1 MVKEMYSTEQGSQR
15 QRGMSGG
22 GGGGKKKGT
31 CFEGRIDRHGLRDA
45 LLLEVLGRLASPRG

>member
-15 QRGMSGG
+15 QRGMS

>member
-22 GGGGKKKGT
+22 GGGGQE
-31 CFEGRIDRHGLRDA
+31 EGN
-45 LLLEVLGRLASPRG
+45 LL